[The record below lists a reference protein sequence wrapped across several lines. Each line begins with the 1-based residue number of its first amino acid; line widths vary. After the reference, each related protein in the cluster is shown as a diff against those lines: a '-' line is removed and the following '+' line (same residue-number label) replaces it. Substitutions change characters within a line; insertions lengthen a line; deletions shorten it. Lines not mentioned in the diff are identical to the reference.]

1 MNRILAIT
9 LIPVIFGFVILTPS
23 IINDRMFAS
32 AQIINLPPS
41 ENGTRLILNMK
52 NHTQTLVNATTNET
66 ISVENFTIYQG
77 NTTTNETNKMIIP
90 GKTGNTTTNETNKMI
105 IPGKTGNIGNNEN
118 LSERLSKLAK

>member
-1 MNRILAIT
+1 ML
-9 LIPVIFGFVILTPS
+9 VIFEFALLTPS
-23 IINDRMFAS
+23 IINEKMIAR

-52 NHTQTLVNATTNET
+52 NHTQTLVNAATNET
-66 ISVENFTIYQG
+66 ISVENFTVYQG
-77 NTTTNETNKMIIP
+77 NTTTNETNKMIVA

-105 IPGKTGNIGNNEN
+105 VAGKTGNTSMNQN